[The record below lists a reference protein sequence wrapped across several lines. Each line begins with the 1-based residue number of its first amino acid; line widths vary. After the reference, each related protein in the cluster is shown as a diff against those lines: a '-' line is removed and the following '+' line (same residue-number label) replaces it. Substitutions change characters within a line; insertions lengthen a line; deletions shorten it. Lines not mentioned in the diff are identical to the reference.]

1 MVRHTLK
8 TLQQILRQPH
18 KMVKHTQTIR
28 RPLRANCLNVF
39 DHFVGLALKELKIP
53 SGTSLKVMSR
63 KAKKNMSKQSDNYIM
78 YFKTRIKVPLLSNN
92 WNLNL
97 QKYLTCKNYL
107 GAKDLIDTLSYTNLK
122 LLLAMLQI
130 SLDECFC
137 NYCIN
142 TISFFCIE
150 FHWLKLLHLD
160 FHVKF
165 SLRKL
170 NFRKCFFWWLFSAH
184 FQFS

>member
-8 TLQQILRQPH
+8 ILQQILRQPH

-28 RPLRANCLNVF
+28 RPLRANCLNVL
-39 DHFVGLALKELKIP
+39 DHFVGLVLKELKIP
-53 SGTSLKVMSR
+53 SGNSLKVMSR

-97 QKYLTCKNYL
+97 QKSLTFKNYL

-122 LLLAMLQI
+122 LLLAMLQT

-137 NYCIN
+137 KYCI
-142 TISFFCIE
+142 TTAISFFCIPQ
-150 FHWLKLLHLD
+150 KN
-160 FHVKF
+160 K
-165 SLRKL
+165 
-170 NFRKCFFWWLFSAH
+170 NFIGWNCFI
-184 FQFS
+184 

>member
-8 TLQQILRQPH
+8 FLQQILRQPH

-28 RPLRANCLNVF
+28 RPLRANCLNVL

-53 SGTSLKVMSR
+53 SGNSLKVMSR

-78 YFKTRIKVPLLSNN
+78 YFKTRIKVPLICNN

-97 QKYLTCKNYL
+97 QFNNKKSLTFKNYL

-122 LLLAMLQI
+122 LLLAMLQT

-137 NYCIN
+137 KYCI
-142 TISFFCIE
+142 TTAISFFCIPQ
-150 FHWLKLLHLD
+150 KN
-160 FHVKF
+160 K
-165 SLRKL
+165 
-170 NFRKCFFWWLFSAH
+170 NFIGWNCFI
-184 FQFS
+184 